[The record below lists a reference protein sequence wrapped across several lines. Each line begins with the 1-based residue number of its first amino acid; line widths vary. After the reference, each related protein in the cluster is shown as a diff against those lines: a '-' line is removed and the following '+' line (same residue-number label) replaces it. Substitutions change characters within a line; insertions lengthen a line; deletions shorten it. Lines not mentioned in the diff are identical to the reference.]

1 MTDTQLEA
9 KLEDL
14 RRWEVVDADDA
25 EAMANLRDALFA
37 ADGYLAGAGVPDED
51 TPLRDML
58 LRKMA
63 AYFYE
68 VRAPGQSGYPDLPP
82 DLNAL
87 VLQLRH

>member
-1 MTDTQLEA
+1 MTEIQLQA
-9 KLEDL
+9 KLEEL
-14 RRWEVVDADDA
+14 RRWEVVDAEDA
-25 EAMANLRDALFA
+25 EAMANLRDALFS
-37 ADGYLAGAGVPDED
+37 ADGYLQGAGVTNED

-68 VRAPGQSGYPDLPP
+68 VRAPGQNGYPDLPP

>member
-1 MTDTQLEA
+1 MTEIQLQA
-9 KLEDL
+9 KLEEL
-14 RRWEVVDADDA
+14 RRWEVVDPEDA
-25 EAMANLRDALFA
+25 EAMANLRDALFS
-37 ADGYLAGAGVPDED
+37 ADGYLQGAGVTNED

>member
-1 MTDTQLEA
+1 MTEIQLQA
-9 KLEDL
+9 KLEEL
-14 RRWEVVDADDA
+14 RRWVVEDANDA
-25 EAMANLRDALFA
+25 EAMANLRDALFS
-37 ADGYLAGAGVPDED
+37 ADGYLQGAGVTNED

>member
-9 KLEDL
+9 KLEEL
-14 RRWEVVDADDA
+14 RRWEVVDPEDTH
-25 EAMANLRDALFA
+25 EMANLRDALFA

-68 VRAPGQSGYPDLPP
+68 VRAPGQNGYPDLPP
-82 DLNAL
+82 DLNHL
-87 VLQLRH
+87 VLNLRH

>member
-1 MTDTQLEA
+1 M
-9 KLEDL
+9 
-14 RRWEVVDADDA
+14 DADDA
-25 EAMANLRDALFA
+25 DEMANLRDALFS
-37 ADGYLAGAGVPDED
+37 ADGYLQGAGVTNED

>member
-1 MTDTQLEA
+1 MTEVQLQA
-9 KLEDL
+9 KLEEL

-25 EAMANLRDALFA
+25 DEMANLRDALFS
-37 ADGYLAGAGVPDED
+37 ADGYLQGAGVTNED

>member
-1 MTDTQLEA
+1 MTEIQLQA
-9 KLEDL
+9 KLEEL
-14 RRWEVVDADDA
+14 RRWEVVDAEDA
-25 EAMANLRDALFA
+25 EAMANLRDALFS
-37 ADGYLAGAGVPDED
+37 ADGYLQGAGVTNED

-58 LRKMA
+58 LRKLA

>member
-1 MTDTQLEA
+1 MTEIQLQA
-9 KLEDL
+9 KLEEL
-14 RRWEVVDADDA
+14 RRWEVVDAEDA
-25 EAMANLRDALFA
+25 EAMANLRDALFS
-37 ADGYLAGAGVPDED
+37 ADGYLQGAGVTNED

>member
-1 MTDTQLEA
+1 MTEIQLQA
-9 KLEDL
+9 KLEEL
-14 RRWEVVDADDA
+14 RRWEVVDPEDA
-25 EAMANLRDALFA
+25 EAMANLRDALFS
-37 ADGYLAGAGVPDED
+37 ADGYLQGAGVTNED

-87 VLQLRH
+87 VLNLRH

>member
-1 MTDTQLEA
+1 MTEIQLQA
-9 KLEDL
+9 KLEEL
-14 RRWEVVDADDA
+14 RRWEVVDAEDA
-25 EAMANLRDALFA
+25 ETMANRRDALFS
-37 ADGYLAGAGVPDED
+37 ADGYLQGAGVTNED

>member
-1 MTDTQLEA
+1 MTEVQLQA
-9 KLEDL
+9 KLEEL

-25 EAMANLRDALFA
+25 DEMANLRDALFS
-37 ADGYLAGAGVPDED
+37 ADGYLQGAGVMNED

>member
-1 MTDTQLEA
+1 MTEIQLQA
-9 KLEDL
+9 KLEEL
-14 RRWEVVDADDA
+14 RRWEVVDAEDA
-25 EAMANLRDALFA
+25 ETMANLRDALFS
-37 ADGYLAGAGVPDED
+37 ADGYLQGAGVTNED

>member
-1 MTDTQLEA
+1 MTEIQLQA
-9 KLEDL
+9 KLEEL
-14 RRWEVVDADDA
+14 RRWEVVDQEDA
-25 EAMANLRDALFA
+25 EAMANLRDALFS
-37 ADGYLAGAGVPDED
+37 ADGYLQGAGVTNED

-58 LRKMA
+58 LRKLA

>member
-1 MTDTQLEA
+1 MTEIQLQA
-9 KLEDL
+9 KLEEL

-25 EAMANLRDALFA
+25 DEMANLRDALFS
-37 ADGYLAGAGVPDED
+37 ADGYLQGAGVPNED

>member
-1 MTDTQLEA
+1 MTEIQLQA
-9 KLEDL
+9 KLEEL
-14 RRWEVVDADDA
+14 RRWEVVDPEDA
-25 EAMANLRDALFA
+25 EAMANLRDALFS
-37 ADGYLAGAGVPDED
+37 ADGYLQGAGVTNED
-51 TPLRDML
+51 TPLRDTL

>member
-1 MTDTQLEA
+1 MTEIQLQA
-9 KLEDL
+9 KLEEL
-14 RRWEVVDADDA
+14 RRWEVVDPEDTD
-25 EAMANLRDALFA
+25 EMANLQDALFS
-37 ADGYLAGAGVPDED
+37 ADGYLQGAGVTNED

-63 AYFYE
+63 ADFYE

>member
-1 MTDTQLEA
+1 MTEIQLQA
-9 KLEDL
+9 KLEEL
-14 RRWEVVDADDA
+14 RRWEVEDANDA
-25 EAMANLRDALFA
+25 EAMANLRDALFS
-37 ADGYLAGAGVPDED
+37 ADGYLQGAGVTNED

>member
-1 MTDTQLEA
+1 MTEIQLQA
-9 KLEDL
+9 KLEEL

-25 EAMANLRDALFA
+25 DEMANLRDALFS
-37 ADGYLAGAGVPDED
+37 ADSYLAGAGVSDED
-51 TPLRDML
+51 SPLRDML

-68 VRAPGQSGYPDLPP
+68 VRAPGQAGYPDLPP

>member
-1 MTDTQLEA
+1 MTEIQLQA
-9 KLEDL
+9 KLEEL
-14 RRWEVVDADDA
+14 RRWEVVDAEDA
-25 EAMANLRDALFA
+25 DEMANLRDALFS
-37 ADGYLAGAGVPDED
+37 ADGYLQGAGVTNED

>member
-1 MTDTQLEA
+1 MTEVQLQA
-9 KLEDL
+9 KLEEL

-25 EAMANLRDALFA
+25 EAMANLRDALFS
-37 ADGYLAGAGVPDED
+37 ADGYLQGAGVTNED

-82 DLNAL
+82 DLSAL

>member
-1 MTDTQLEA
+1 MTEIQLQA
-9 KLEDL
+9 KLEEL

-25 EAMANLRDALFA
+25 EAMANLRDALFS
-37 ADGYLAGAGVPDED
+37 ADGYLQGAGVTNED

-82 DLNAL
+82 DLNHL
-87 VLQLRH
+87 VLNLRH

>member
-1 MTDTQLEA
+1 MTEIQLQA
-9 KLEDL
+9 KLEEL
-14 RRWEVVDADDA
+14 RRWAVEDANDA
-25 EAMANLRDALFA
+25 EAMANLRDALFS
-37 ADGYLAGAGVPDED
+37 ADGYLQGAGVTNED